1 MKKVCVIGLGFVG
14 SAMSVAVSRPLQ
26 DNKPQFQVVGIDKDT
41 PEGKK
46 RIESLNRGIFPFPTK
61 DNFLKE
67 TLKLS
72 IKNKNFF
79 ATSDFQE
86 IQDADI
92 IIVDIN
98 LDVKKFK
105 TKYEVIIQPFEQCI
119 EEISQ
124 NCKEDSLIII
134 ETTVPPG
141 TTQKIALPI
150 IKRNF
155 KKRGF
160 KSEPLLS
167 HSYERVMPGPNY
179 LNSIINFPRVFSAIS
194 IESKNRAKAFFN
206 LILNGEL
213 SFISNTNASEMAKVL
228 ENSYRAMN
236 IAFIEEWT
244 VFAEKA
250 GVDLYEVLDRI
261 RSRPTHANI
270 MSPGLGVGGYCLT
283 KDSLLAE
290 WASKELFKGN
300 PLFFSNSSVNVNDN
314 MASNSFSRIKPLID
328 RAGKK
333 VLLLGASY
341 LADIGDDRSSPAIS
355 LYDSL
360 KKNGNEVD
368 IIDEYITF
376 ISSHDLRI
384 SNKPRLSKYD
394 TVILTTS
401 HSKYLSRSFTNKI
414 LNLNPKLIID
424 CWGKLNIPNLGNS
437 IKFVQLGNGATF

>member
-41 PEGKK
+41 LEGKK

-79 ATSDFQE
+79 ATSDFQQ

-150 IKRNF
+150 INRNF

-290 WASKELFKGN
+290 WASKELFEGN

-360 KKNGNEVD
+360 KK
-368 IIDEYITF
+368 
-376 ISSHDLRI
+376 
-384 SNKPRLSKYD
+384 K
-394 TVILTTS
+394 
-401 HSKYLSRSFTNKI
+401 
-414 LNLNPKLIID
+414 
-424 CWGKLNIPNLGNS
+424 
-437 IKFVQLGNGATF
+437 